1 MLHLRPAGGK
11 GGEDGE
17 DAVGHG
23 ATDMTNTASLPL
35 NDRSKR
41 VVPLPLSVWILFGL
55 YLDVWSHNPP
65 TAAES
70 FFSPWHAILYSGWL
84 VTALWVIWPLARA
97 LREEHR
103 SAAEAIDVLSVAG
116 VLTFAMGGIT
126 DMLWHVALG
135 IELGFAVM
143 LSPPHIL
150 VGAGIILIVS
160 GPFRGAWA
168 ASAETVPTLRALLPA
183 VISLALATSII
194 GLGASAVWGFSH
206 ADFLRMGS
214 LEQVAAELAPTARGR
229 YQLQELLYQ
238 RSVSNIVVTNLVLLA
253 PVFVM
258 LRRWRLPFG
267 AITVFLTLTTMLVAI
282 SAGVPL
288 LIMLLVSLSAG
299 LVADWLVGM
308 LGLSPQRTP
317 SLRMFAAAVPVVLW
331 GLYMAAV
338 HVEWGVAWP
347 PAIWGGALVWASGS
361 GLLLSIVAAPGDF
374 PAQVPTN

>member
-1 MLHLRPAGGK
+1 MFLY
-11 GGEDGE
+11 
-17 DAVGHG
+17 
-23 ATDMTNTASLPL
+23 N
-35 NDRSKR
+35 RSRR
-41 VVPLPLSVWILFGL
+41 VVPLPLGVWILLGV
-55 YLDVWSHNPP
+55 YLDVWSHNPR

-70 FFSPWHAILYSGWL
+70 FFNPWHAILYSGWL

-97 LREEHR
+97 LREDHR
-103 SAAEAIDVLSVAG
+103 PAAGAVDVLSVAG
-116 VLTFAMGGIT
+116 VLTFAMGGMT
-126 DMLWHVALG
+126 DMLWHTAFG

-150 VGAGIILIVS
+150 VGVGIILIVS

-168 ASAETVPTLRALLPA
+168 STGGGENVPTLRAFLPA
-183 VISLALATSII
+183 VLSLALATSIL
-194 GLGASAVWGFSH
+194 GLAATSLWGFSH
-206 ADFLRMGS
+206 ADFMRIGS
-214 LEQVAAELAPTARGR
+214 FEHVAAEFAPTVRGR

-238 RSVSNIVVTNLVLLA
+238 RSVGNIVVTNLVLLA

-282 SAGVPL
+282 PAGVSL
-288 LIMLLVSLSAG
+288 LIMLFVSLTTG

-308 LGLSPQRTP
+308 LGLSPHQIR
-317 SLRMFAAAVPVVLW
+317 SLRMFAAVVPVVLW

-338 HVEWGVAWP
+338 HVLWGVAWP
-347 PAIWGGALVWASGS
+347 PTVWGGALLWASGS

-374 PAQVPTN
+374 PAQAPAR